1 MVNKRGHKQS
11 LVHVFAAVGIWNKLV
26 SQVEDRWLGAH
37 GYRSAHSIVIRSP
50 EGMRV
55 LPR

>member
-11 LVHVFAAVGIWNKLV
+11 LVHGFRTRYFGIWNKLV

-37 GYRSAHSIVIRSP
+37 GYRSAHS
-50 EGMRV
+50 
-55 LPR
+55 